1 MYRAHHAGCHGLIV
15 KTLGD
20 QGLMEP
26 DLSASARR
34 HRPLTKYFLLVF
46 ALSIPF
52 WLIGAATDLQL
63 MPGLS
68 ASALMAFSPMVAA
81 LILVYR
87 ENKTRGVT
95 ELLRRSFDFR
105 RIKAKRWYVPVLL
118 LMPGVSVVV
127 YGLMRWLDMPL
138 PTPQIPALPALLMF
152 LAFFVGALGE
162 GLGWSGYAL
171 DPMQDRWSALRAGI
185 ALGVV
190 AIAWHLVPLLAL
202 QRSPTWIAWWCL
214 YALAARIL
222 IVWLY
227 NNTGKSV
234 FAVALFHATLN
245 LSFFL
250 FPNNGS
256 HFDIRLGGLVMAF
269 AAAVVCVVWGPRTLA
284 RQRNASSSER

>member
-1 MYRAHHAGCHGLIV
+1 MIPSSGVNLRPADRLRKDPC
-15 KTLGD
+15 
-20 QGLMEP
+20 P
-26 DLSASARR
+26 SASARR
-34 HRPLTKYFLLVF
+34 HRSLTKYFLLVF

-68 ASALMAFSPMVAA
+68 TSALMAFSPMVAA

-138 PTPQIPALPALLMF
+138 PTPQISALPALLMF

-162 GLGWSGYAL
+162 ELGWSGYAL
-171 DPMQDRWSALRAGI
+171 DPMQDRWSALRAGT

-190 AIAWHLVPLLAL
+190 AIVWHLVPLLAL

-214 YALAARIL
+214 YAVAARIL

-250 FPNNGS
+250 FPNSGS

-284 RQRNASSSER
+284 RQRNARSSER